1 MDDNRTMVEPSLE
14 TGEAAAIH
22 KSAHLHTGRGG
33 GGGGG
38 GRGAEPEP
46 GGPLD
51 VFGLAV
57 FLQRAAPIGAD
68 LVRTSLDESGPGLA
82 EFSFACK
89 SLQQSRRR
97 VRTSLN
103 ESGPGLAEFSFACK
117 SLQQQQS

>member
-1 MDDNRTMVEPSLE
+1 MIIERWWSPLWRPVKPPQSTNLLICILGV
-14 TGEAAAIH
+14 
-22 KSAHLHTGRGG
+22 GG
-33 GGGGG
+33 GGGQGK
-38 GRGAEPEP
+38 GAEPEP